1 MRKTNQISVSLTH
14 PASKHGLPV
23 ILDRDGNPMDWVD
36 GIRQALEQANV
47 SYAAFAVCCKIDE
60 PLLRRYGVS
69 CQVQPAALNMLKLLL
84 DSPESFGQHLDPEC
98 FALTPFEEEVV
109 RLRALGQT
117 FEEIGRTR
125 LGMVRQKVHLISGRA
140 AGKLEVANRWGK
152 ISEGKRKKKHG
163 HKHAE

>member
-23 ILDRDGNPMDWVD
+23 ILDRNGNPMDWVD

-84 DSPESFGQHLDPEC
+84 DSPESFGQHLGSEC
-98 FALTPFEEEVV
+98 CTLTEVEREVV
-109 RLRALGQT
+109 RSRGEGQT
-117 FEEIGRTR
+117 FEEIGKRF
-125 LGMVRQKVHLISGRA
+125 GMVRQKVHLISGRA